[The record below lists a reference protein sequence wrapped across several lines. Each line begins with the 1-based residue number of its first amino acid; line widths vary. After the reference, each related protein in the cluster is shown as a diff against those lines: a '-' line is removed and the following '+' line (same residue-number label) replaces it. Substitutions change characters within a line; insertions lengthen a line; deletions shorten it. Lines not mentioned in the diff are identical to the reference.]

1 MAETGQQMSAGYSLA
16 YMLVGSGL
24 AVISLWLSAFI
35 VRARAA
41 TLLRSMLGTGL
52 LGSITLVL
60 AIVLGRVEL
69 AWQIALIAVWA
80 ILATGISRAV
90 FQATVL
96 QAVGIVVLCVMM
108 QAIFAALWVQA
119 TQAGRAEPEAS
130 SALFAVDGVMCYNQ
144 CTTCR

>member
-1 MAETGQQMSAGYSLA
+1 MAETGQQMDAGYSLA
-16 YMLVGSGL
+16 YMLVGFGL

-35 VRARAA
+35 VRAPGA

-60 AIVLGRVEL
+60 AITLGRVEV
-69 AWQIALIAVWA
+69 AWQIALIALWA
-80 ILATGISRAV
+80 ILATGIARAV

-119 TQAGRAEPEAS
+119 TQARQAEPEA
-130 SALFAVDGVMCYNQ
+130 SALFAVDHVMCYNHHAS
-144 CTTCR
+144 CR